1 MARLE
6 SMTAMFDLLVVGG
19 GVNGACIARDA
30 AGRGLSTCLVEQ
42 GDLAE
47 ATSSSS
53 TKLIHG
59 GLRYLEYYDF
69 RLVREALKERER
81 LLRIAPHIIW
91 PLRFVLP
98 HEHAVR
104 PAWVVRL
111 GLFLYDHI
119 GGKRSLPGSEGV
131 VFASSPFGSALKSSI
146 KRGFVYSDA
155 WVEDSRLVV
164 LYARDAADQGAS
176 INTHTRLVAAHRE
189 GDVWKVQ
196 LEDRATA
203 TQRTIMARAL
213 ANAAGPWVADM
224 LHGALGVN
232 NTKHVRLVKGSHIVV
247 DKLYDGEHA
256 YILQNADR
264 RIVFAIPYERA
275 FTLIGTTDVP
285 VEALDGPPKISEE
298 ETRYLCD
305 SVNQYFNR
313 QITPADVVWSY
324 SGVRPLFDDAA
335 KNASAVTRDYVLD
348 VDHPPGQAPVISVF
362 GGKITTS
369 RKLAEHA
376 LEKVVPA
383 IDGAPE
389 TWRRP
394 WTETAILPGGD
405 IKDANFENLFDELRA
420 KAPFLTETQARRL
433 GRAYGTRV
441 WRILGTAETLA
452 DLGESFGDGVTAAEI
467 DYLIDQE
474 WAQTAEDVLWRRSKL
489 GLHLD
494 AAACDRIAAYMQTAL
509 AARAAQPG
517 AETVACLARG

>member
-1 MARLE
+1 
-6 SMTAMFDLLVVGG
+6 MFDLLVIGG
-19 GVNGACIARDA
+19 GVNGTCIARDA

-81 LLRIAPHIIW
+81 LIRIAPHIIW

-131 VFASSPFGSALKSSI
+131 VFEQSPFGSALKSSI

-164 LYARDAADQGAS
+164 LYARDAADRGAS
-176 INTHTRLVAAHRE
+176 ICTHTRLVAAHRE
-189 GDVWKVQ
+189 GAVWKVQ
-196 LEDRATA
+196 LEDMIQG
-203 TQRTIMARAL
+203 TQRTVTARAL

-224 LHGALGVN
+224 LHDALGVD

-247 DKLYDGEHA
+247 KKLYDGEHA

-264 RIVFAIPYERA
+264 RIVFAIPYERD

-285 VEALDGPPKISEE
+285 VEALDGPPKISEA
-298 ETRYLCD
+298 ETQYLCD
-305 SVNQYFNR
+305 SVNHYFNN

-335 KNASAVTRDYVLD
+335 KSASAVTRDYVLD
-348 VDHPPGQAPVISVF
+348 VDQPQGQAPVISVF

-376 LEKVVPA
+376 LEKLVPA
-383 IDGAPE
+383 IGGAPE
-389 TWRRP
+389 AWRRP

-405 IKDANFENLFDELRA
+405 IRDAHFENLFDEMRA
-420 KAPFLTETQARRL
+420 RAPFLAEAQARRL

-441 WRILGTAETLA
+441 WTILGSAETLA
-452 DLGESFGDGVTAAEI
+452 NLGEDFGGGVTAAEI

-474 WAQTAEDVLWRRSKL
+474 WARTAEDVLWRRSKL
-489 GLHLD
+489 GLHLNK
-494 AAACDRIAAYMQTAL
+494 AACDRLALYMQAAL
-509 AARAAQPG
+509 SAHAG
-517 AETVACLARG
+517 AETVASLGHV

>member
-1 MARLE
+1 MIEA
-6 SMTAMFDLLVVGG
+6 FDLLVIGG
-19 GVNGACIARDA
+19 GINGTGIARDA
-30 AGRGLSTCLVEQ
+30 AGRGLKTCLVEQ
-42 GDLAE
+42 GDLAQ
-47 ATSSSS
+47 ATSSAS

-104 PAWVVRL
+104 PAWLVRL

-119 GGKRSLPGSEGV
+119 GGKRSLPGSESIH
-131 VFASSPFGSALKSSI
+131 FSTSPFGSALKSII

-155 WVEDSRLVV
+155 WVQDSRLVV
-164 LYARDAADQGAS
+164 LYARDAAEHGAS
-176 INTHTRLVAAHRE
+176 IRTRTRLVGAHRE
-189 GDVWKVQ
+189 DGLWHVQ
-196 LEDRATA
+196 LEDLQSGTHS
-203 TQRTIMARAL
+203 TVCARAL

-224 LHGALGVN
+224 LHGALGVSN
-232 NTKHVRLVKGSHIVV
+232 EKHVRLVKGSHIVV
-247 DKLYDGEHA
+247 RKLYEGEHA

-264 RIVFAIPYERA
+264 RIVFAIPYEQE

-285 VEALDGPPKISEE
+285 MDSLDGPPKISEE
-298 ETRYLCD
+298 ETRYLCE
-305 SVNQYFNR
+305 SVNHYFNR
-313 QITPADVVWSY
+313 QIAPDDVVWSY
-324 SGVRPLFDDAA
+324 AGVRPLFDDAA

-348 VDHPPGQAPVISVF
+348 VDHKQGQAPVISVF

-376 LEKVVPA
+376 MEKLVPA
-383 IDGAPE
+383 IADAPDK
-389 TWRRP
+389 WRHP

-405 IKDANFENLFDELRA
+405 IEDANFEHLLDELRN
-420 KAPFLTETQARRL
+420 KAPFLGEAQARRL

-441 WRILGTAETLA
+441 WRILGDARRQI
-452 DLGESFGDGVTAAEI
+452 DLGEDFGGGVSSAEI

-474 WAQTAEDVLWRRSKL
+474 WARSAEDVLWRRSKL

-494 AAACDRIAAYMQTAL
+494 RSSSDRIADYMKAAL
-509 AARAAQPG
+509 SARLEAAA
-517 AETVACLARG
+517 